1 MQTVKN
7 SFIESL
13 INTLTGFIFSLI
25 VQLTIFPF
33 YNINI
38 NFMDNIW
45 ITLWF
50 TLSSIIRSFIIRRF
64 FNKKDS

>member
-50 TLSSIIRSFIIRRF
+50 TLASIIRSFIIRRF

>member
-13 INTLTGFIFSLI
+13 INTLTGFIFSLM

-50 TLSSIIRSFIIRRF
+50 TLASIIRSFIIRRF